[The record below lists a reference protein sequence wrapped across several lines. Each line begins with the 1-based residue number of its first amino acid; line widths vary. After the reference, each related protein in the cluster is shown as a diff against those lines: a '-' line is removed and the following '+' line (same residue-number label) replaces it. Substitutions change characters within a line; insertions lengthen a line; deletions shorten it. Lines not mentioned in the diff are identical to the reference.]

1 MDEVVIGKAKER
13 TRFSFEYLDW
23 RPFALAGLNVLSIL
37 LVWAPFL
44 GDMRTICRYLD
55 GPMYMYVAATLYSIP
70 ADSPLHAMPLPDFYY
85 ACHLVVFPLLIRAF
99 SFLGY
104 DWSMLFVSAAA
115 STLATVIFYYLVK
128 EFKYSVN
135 PFWAS
140 IVFIFFPC
148 RWLLYHSVGA
158 TEPVFILLVVA
169 SLYCYKKD
177 SYVLAFLLAGLASAT
192 RIFGI
197 LLFVS
202 YAVTLISQRKYRYL
216 PLTLLIPAFLVANFL
231 NYQVIYGDF
240 FAYFKYNGSFVS
252 IAHIALPYLSWSVP
266 VPVPLPMFLTNVLP
280 GNTNNMELFIAIY
293 VLYILGTL
301 RLWKHKEL
309 FFYSAFFVGAIMF
322 IGHPDISRYL
332 LPAAPFALIL
342 AFDDIISRKE
352 FMLVFPLIIV
362 LGYLYCWGL
371 VPSNLMDAG
380 IYGDMINSINR

>member
-1 MDEVVIGKAKER
+1 
-13 TRFSFEYLDW
+13 
-23 RPFALAGLNVLSIL
+23 
-37 LVWAPFL
+37 
-44 GDMRTICRYLD
+44 
-55 GPMYMYVAATLYSIP
+55 MYVASTLYSIP
-70 ADSPLHAMPLPDFYY
+70 AASPMHALSLPDFYY
-85 ACHLVVFPLLIRAF
+85 ACHLAVLPLLIRSF

-115 STLATVIFYYLVK
+115 STIATVIFYHLVK
-128 EFKYSVN
+128 DFKYSVN

-158 TEPVFILLVVA
+158 TEPVFILLVIA

-177 SYVLAFLLAGLASAT
+177 SYALAFLLAGLASAT

-202 YAVTLISQRKYRYL
+202 YAATLIWQRKYRYL
-216 PLTLLIPAFLVANFL
+216 PLTLIIPACILLNFL
-231 NYQVIYGDF
+231 IYQFAYGDF

-252 IAHIALPYLSWSVP
+252 IAELALPFSAAITLP
-266 VPVPLPMFLTNVLP
+266 VPVPFPMFLTNVLP
-280 GNTNNMELFIAIY
+280 GKTNDMELFIAIY
-293 VLYILGTL
+293 VLYLLGTL

-309 FFYSAFFVGAIMF
+309 FFYSAVFVGAILF

-362 LGYLYCWGL
+362 MGYLYCWGL
-371 VPSNLMDAG
+371 IPTNLMDAAV
-380 IYGDMINSINR
+380 YGDMIRAINP